1 MKESARGASEVNA
14 KSEDQQMDE
23 TIFVAAFFTILL
35 ALEWRYRLATVRLV
49 TVVVTLVVMVFT
61 DPSPRRAARRA
72 IVAPPPERVTQLR
85 GSPLSDYG
93 SGVVTMERAIVAD
106 EEAFADENL
115 LALGV
120 LIWLACSP
128 ALRRSPPSGAA
139 ASAPTAENPASRS

>member
-1 MKESARGASEVNA
+1 MN
-14 KSEDQQMDE
+14 E

-35 ALEWRYRLATVRLV
+35 ALEWRYRLAIIRLV
-49 TVVVTLVVMVFT
+49 TVVVTLLVLVFT
-61 DPSPRRAARRA
+61 EPNPRRAARRA
-72 IVAPPPERVTQLR
+72 IVAPPAERVTQLR

-93 SGVVTMERAIVAD
+93 SGVVTMERAVVAD

-128 ALRRSPPSGAA
+128 ALRRSPPSAGAA
-139 ASAPTAENPASRS
+139 SSAPTEEHPASL